1 MSEGLMPYR
10 LIALDLD
17 GTLLNEEL
25 SVSPRVRGAL
35 ERAAGSGARIT
46 LASGRGYPSM
56 RRWVEDLGIVTP
68 VICYQGAVVTDT
80 ITHRGVYQ
88 RTIRRDIVGDVVAF
102 ARARDL
108 SLTLYVADEIYVE
121 RKRHPD
127 AFYEKWFG
135 LPFHVVEDLDSALPG
150 EPVKFLIV
158 GDEGELDALQPDAT
172 AAFGDRLQ
180 IVRSHRYFLEGL
192 HGDASKGQ
200 ALAWLA
206 SALGIARRDTMA
218 IGDSGNDCAMIAWAG
233 LGVAMG
239 NASDEAKAVAD
250 WIAPGIDE
258 DGVAEAIERFCL
270 DGACG

>member
-1 MSEGLMPYR
+1 MSEGFMPYR

-17 GTLLNEEL
+17 GTLLDEGL
-25 SVSPRVRGAL
+25 SISPRVSRAL
-35 ERAAGSGARIT
+35 ERVVASGARLT

-56 RRWVEDLGIVTP
+56 RRWVDDLGITTP

-80 ITHRGVYQ
+80 ATHRGVYQ
-88 RTIRRDIVGDVVAF
+88 RTIRHDLVGDVVAF
-102 ARARDL
+102 ARARAL
-108 SLTLYVADEIYVE
+108 SLTLYVGDEIYVE
-121 RKRHPD
+121 NKRHSD

-135 LPFHVVEDLDSALPG
+135 LPFHVVEDLNRALPG

-158 GDEGELDALQPDAT
+158 GDEEELDALHPAVT
-172 AAFGDRLQ
+172 SVLADRLQ

-192 HGDASKGQ
+192 AGGASKGQ

-206 SALGIARRDTMA
+206 GELGIPRGDTMA
-218 IGDSGNDCAMIAWAG
+218 IGDSGNDRAMIAWAG

-270 DGACG
+270 DGTHG